1 MPVLIYLMLG
11 AAAGYLG
18 ARAMGMR
25 SDPVTVL
32 ALGGLGALGAVLV
45 VRLAAS
51 VLQMGV
57 LLAAA
62 VGGALATLWLWRVL
76 VEKR

>member
-18 ARAMGMR
+18 ARAMGFR

-32 ALGGLGALGAVLV
+32 ALGGLGALAAVMGL
-45 VRLAAS
+45 RLAA
-51 VLQMGV
+51 GV
-57 LLAAA
+57 AQTGATAAAA
-62 VGGALATLWLWRVL
+62 VGGALAVLWLWRVL
-76 VEKR
+76 VERR